1 MSNQNMCEVCDTRGA
16 TVYYDEGHYCQS
28 CYNEYQ
34 MFDGLTYQELK
45 QARDYFMTRPSL
57 KWLTNPKTGQKVSHD
72 VFMDL
77 INNALENRLALE
89 DEGSITNAN

>member
-1 MSNQNMCEVCDTRGA
+1 MCEVCDTRGA

-57 KWLTNPKTGQKVSHD
+57 KLTNPKTGQKVSHG

-77 INNALENRLALE
+77 LNNALENRLALE

>member
-1 MSNQNMCEVCDTRGA
+1 
-16 TVYYDEGHYCQS
+16 
-28 CYNEYQ
+28 

-45 QARDYFMTRPSL
+45 QARDYFMTRPNL
-57 KWLTNPKTGQKVSHD
+57 KLTNLKTGQKISHS

>member
-1 MSNQNMCEVCDTRGA
+1 MVILWKWSMKI
-16 TVYYDEGHYCQS
+16 
-28 CYNEYQ
+28 

-57 KWLTNPKTGQKVSHD
+57 KWITNTKTGQKISHG

-77 INNALENRLALE
+77 LNNALENRLALE

>member
-1 MSNQNMCEVCDTRGA
+1 MCEVCDTRGA

-77 INNALENRLALE
+77 PCSFRTKN
-89 DEGSITNAN
+89 